1 LTSPKSPH
9 NRIEYHYLVYQF
21 EVGDEMKRNG
31 LFLKCTKRIYEIIES
46 YGYLINVRKEPKDF
60 SRVGKMGF
68 KNMILFIL
76 NFSKKS
82 LQAELNAFFKNIHE
96 TTDGVR
102 KQAFS
107 QGRQKILP
115 EAFII
120 LHEELIKTVYTAND
134 LNMYKGYRLSAIDGS
149 TVELQ
154 NTEELRNVFGYAENG
169 KAEIA
174 RARISGLYDVENNIM
189 IDAII
194 DNYKA
199 SERDLA
205 MRHIEKLKEY
215 GLQNDLILL
224 DRGYP
229 SKKLIASLIDKDIKF
244 VIRCPT
250 NCFKEVNNV
259 KGNDEKITFKVKGN
273 GYSIRVVKFA
283 LDNGTEEVLVT
294 NVFDKSFTLDD
305 FKVLYFKRWG
315 LEVKYDELK
324 QRLQLENF
332 DGVKEI
338 AVMQDFYATIFLA
351 NMAALA
357 KMQSDEIIEK
367 RNEEKE
373 LKHPYKTNVNIMV
386 SELKDELILIMMEK
400 NEKRRKRR
408 YDELLREIARNVI
421 PIRPE
426 RHNERNFKTS
436 RDRYPM
442 NARRGL

>member
-1 LTSPKSPH
+1 
-9 NRIEYHYLVYQF
+9 
-21 EVGDEMKRNG
+21 MKKNG
-31 LFLKCTKRIYEIIES
+31 LFLECSKRIYEIIES
-46 YGYLINVRKEPKDF
+46 YGYLISVRKEPKDF

-76 NFSKKS
+76 NFSTKS
-82 LQAELNAFFKNIHE
+82 LQAELNAFFKNIHA
-96 TTDGVR
+96 TRDGVR

-120 LHEELIKTVYTAND
+120 LHEELIKTVYTATD
-134 LNMYKGYRLSAIDGS
+134 LNLYKGYRLSAIDGS
-149 TVELQ
+149 TLELQ

-169 KAEIA
+169 RSEVA

-194 DNYKA
+194 DNYKT
-199 SERDLA
+199 SEKDLA
-205 MRHIEKLKEY
+205 LRHIEKLKDY
-215 GLQNDLILL
+215 GLHNDLILF

-229 SKKLIASLIDKDIKF
+229 SKELMAKLIDNDIQF
-244 VIRCPT
+244 VMRCST
-250 NCFKEVNNV
+250 SFLKKVNNL
-259 KGNDEKITFKVKGN
+259 KGNDGEITFRHT
-273 GYSIRVVKFA
+273 GYDYTIRVVKFA
-283 LDNGTEEVLVT
+283 LDDATEEILVT
-294 NVFDKSFTLDD
+294 NVFDKSFTVDD

-315 LEVKYDELK
+315 IEIKYDELK

-338 AVMQDFYATIFLA
+338 AVRQDFYATIFLA

-357 KMQSDEIIEK
+357 KMQSDQIIQNK
-367 RNEEKE
+367 NEEKE
-373 LKHPYKTNVNIMV
+373 LKHQYKTNVNIMV

-400 NEKRRKRR
+400 NEKKRKRR
-408 YDELLREIARNVI
+408 YNKLLQEIARNVI

-426 RHNERNFKTS
+426 RHNDRTFKKS

>member
-1 LTSPKSPH
+1 
-9 NRIEYHYLVYQF
+9 
-21 EVGDEMKRNG
+21 MKKNG
-31 LFLKCTKRIYEIIES
+31 LFLECSKRIYEIIES

-76 NFSKKS
+76 NFSTKS
-82 LQAELNAFFKNIHE
+82 LQAELNAFFKNIHA
-96 TTDGVR
+96 TRDGVR

-120 LHEELIKTVYTAND
+120 LHEELIKTVYTATD
-134 LNMYKGYRLSAIDGS
+134 LNLYKGYRLSAIDGS

-169 KAEIA
+169 RSEVA

-194 DNYKA
+194 DNYKT
-199 SERDLA
+199 SEKDLA
-205 MRHIEKLKEY
+205 LRHVEKLKDY
-215 GLQNDLILL
+215 GLHNDLILF

-229 SKKLIASLIDKDIKF
+229 SKELMAKLIDNDIQF
-244 VIRCPT
+244 VMRCST
-250 NCFKEVNNV
+250 SFLKKVNNL
-259 KGNDEKITFKVKGN
+259 KGNDGEITFRHT
-273 GYSIRVVKFA
+273 GYDYTIRVVKFA
-283 LDNGTEEVLVT
+283 LDDATEEILVT
-294 NVFDKSFTLDD
+294 NVFDKSFTVDD

-315 LEVKYDELK
+315 IEIKYDELK

-338 AVMQDFYATIFLA
+338 AVRQDFYATIFLA

-357 KMQSDEIIEK
+357 KMQSDQIIQK
-367 RNEEKE
+367 KNEEKE
-373 LKHPYKTNVNIMV
+373 LKHQYKTNVNIMV

-400 NEKRRKRR
+400 NEKKRKRR
-408 YDELLREIARNVI
+408 YNKLLQEIARNVI

-426 RHNERNFKTS
+426 RHNDRNFKKS

>member
-1 LTSPKSPH
+1 VAQLK
-9 NRIEYHYLVYQF
+9 
-21 EVGDEMKRNG
+21 KNG
-31 LFLKCTKRIYEIIES
+31 LFLECSNRIYEIIES
-46 YGYLINVRKEPKDF
+46 YGYLISVRKEPKDF

-76 NFSKKS
+76 NFSTKT
-82 LQAELNAFFKNIHE
+82 LQAELNAFFKNIHA
-96 TTDGVR
+96 TRDGVR

-120 LHEELIKTVYTAND
+120 LHEELIKTVYTATD
-134 LNMYKGYRLSAIDGS
+134 LNLYKGYRVSAIDGS

-154 NTEELRNVFGYAENG
+154 NTEELRNVFGYSENG
-169 KAEIA
+169 RSKVA

-194 DNYKA
+194 DNYNTPEKDFA
-199 SERDLA
+199 L
-205 MRHIEKLKEY
+205 RHIEKLKNY
-215 GLQNDLILL
+215 GLHNDLILF

-229 SKKLIASLIDKDIKF
+229 SKDLMARLIDNEIQF
-244 VIRCPT
+244 VMRCST
-250 NCFKEVNNV
+250 SFFKKVNNV
-259 KGNDEKITFKVKGN
+259 KGNDEEITFRHT
-273 GYSIRVVKFA
+273 GYDYTIRVVKFA
-283 LDNGTEEVLVT
+283 LNDATEEILVT
-294 NVFDKSFTLDD
+294 NVFDKSLTVDD
-305 FKVLYFKRWG
+305 FKVIYFKRWG
-315 LEVKYDELK
+315 IEIKYDELK

-338 AVMQDFYATIFLA
+338 AVRQDFYATIFLA

-357 KMQSDEIIEK
+357 KMQSDQIIQK
-367 RNEEKE
+367 KNEEKE
-373 LKHPYKTNVNIMV
+373 LKHQYKTNVNIMV
-386 SELKDELILIMMEK
+386 SELKDELILIMMEQ
-400 NEKRRKRR
+400 NEKKRKRR
-408 YDELLREIARNVI
+408 YNNLLQEIARNVI

-426 RHNERNFKTS
+426 RHNARTFKKS

>member
-1 LTSPKSPH
+1 MNAIIWYINLKWVT
-9 NRIEYHYLVYQF
+9 R
-21 EVGDEMKRNG
+21 MKRNG
-31 LFLKCTKRIYEIIES
+31 LFLECSRRIYEIIES
-46 YGYLINVRKEPKDF
+46 YGYLINVRNEPKDF

-76 NFSKKS
+76 NLSRKS
-82 LQAELNAFFKNIHE
+82 LQAELNAFFKNIHG

-107 QGRQKILP
+107 KGRQKILP

-120 LHEELIKTVYTAND
+120 LHEELIKTVYTATD
-134 LNMYKGYRLSAIDGS
+134 LKLYKGYRLCAIDGS

-169 KAEIA
+169 KDEIA

-194 DNYKA
+194 DHYKS
-199 SERDLA
+199 SERALA
-205 MRHIEKLKEY
+205 LRHVEKLKNY
-215 GLQNDLILL
+215 GLQNDLILF
-224 DRGYP
+224 DRGYQ
-229 SKKLIASLIDKDIKF
+229 SKELIAKLVDNDLHF
-244 VIRCPT
+244 VMRCT
-250 NCFKEVNNV
+250 INFLKQVNNV
-259 KGNDEKITFKVKGN
+259 KGSDEEITFRHS
-273 GYSIRVVKFA
+273 GYDYTIRVLKFA
-283 LDNGTEEVLVT
+283 LDDVTNETLVT
-294 NVFDKSFTLDD
+294 NVFDKSFTVPD

-315 LEVKYDELK
+315 IEIKYDELK

-338 AVMQDFYATIFLA
+338 AIKQDFYATIFLA

-357 KMQSDEIIEK
+357 KMQSDEIIQK
-367 RNEEKE
+367 KHEEKE
-373 LKHPYKTNVNIMV
+373 LKHSYKTNVNIMV

-400 NEKRRKRR
+400 NEKKRKRR
-408 YDELLREIARNVI
+408 YNELVREIARNVI

-426 RHNERNFKTS
+426 RHNERNFKTT

>member
-1 LTSPKSPH
+1 VKK
-9 NRIEYHYLVYQF
+9 NR
-21 EVGDEMKRNG
+21 
-31 LFLKCTKRIYEIIES
+31 LFLECSQRIYEIIES
-46 YGYLINVRKEPKDF
+46 YWYLINVRKEPKDF

-76 NFSKKS
+76 NFSTKS
-82 LQAELNAFFKNIHE
+82 LQAELNAFFKNIHGTME
-96 TTDGVR
+96 GVR

-107 QGRQKILP
+107 KGRQKILP

-120 LHEELIKTVYTAND
+120 LHEEMIKMVYTATD
-134 LNMYKGYRLSAIDGS
+134 LNFYKGYRLSAIDGS

-169 KAEIA
+169 KVEIA

-194 DNYKA
+194 DNYKT

-205 MRHIEKLKEY
+205 IRHLQKLKEY
-215 GLQNDLILL
+215 GLKNDLILF

-229 SKKLIASLIDKDIKF
+229 SKALMAWLIDNDIKF
-244 VIRCPT
+244 LMRCST
-250 NCFKEVNNV
+250 SFLKKVNDV
-259 KGNDEKITFKVKGN
+259 KGNDEEITFRHKG
-273 GYSIRVVKFA
+273 YDYTIRVVKFA
-283 LDNGTEEVLVT
+283 LDEATEEILVT
-294 NVFDKSFTLDD
+294 NVFDKSFTVDD
-305 FKVLYFKRWG
+305 FKGLYFKRWG

-332 DGVKEI
+332 DGVKQI
-338 AVMQDFYATIFLA
+338 AVMQDFYATVFLA
-351 NMAALA
+351 NMAALV
-357 KMQSDEIIEK
+357 KMQSDEIIQK
-367 RNEEKE
+367 KNEEKE

-408 YDELLREIARNVI
+408 YNELLREIARNVI
-421 PIRPE
+421 PIRPG
-426 RHNERNFKTS
+426 RHNERNFKKS

>member
-1 LTSPKSPH
+1 
-9 NRIEYHYLVYQF
+9 
-21 EVGDEMKRNG
+21 MKKNG
-31 LFLKCTKRIYEIIES
+31 LFLECSNRIYEIIES
-46 YGYLINVRKEPKDF
+46 YGYLISVRKEPKDF

-76 NFSKKS
+76 NFSTKS
-82 LQAELNAFFKNIHE
+82 LQAELNAFFKNIHA
-96 TTDGVR
+96 TRDGVR

-120 LHEELIKTVYTAND
+120 LHEELIKTVYTATD
-134 LNMYKGYRLSAIDGS
+134 LNLYKGYRLSAIDGS
-149 TVELQ
+149 TLELQ

-169 KAEIA
+169 RSEVA

-194 DNYKA
+194 DNYKT
-199 SERDLA
+199 SEKDLA
-205 MRHIEKLKEY
+205 LRHVEKLKDY
-215 GLQNDLILL
+215 GLHNDLILF

-229 SKKLIASLIDKDIKF
+229 SKELMAKLIDNDIQF
-244 VIRCPT
+244 VMRCST
-250 NCFKEVNNV
+250 SFLKKVNNL
-259 KGNDEKITFKVKGN
+259 KGNDGEITFRHT
-273 GYSIRVVKFA
+273 GYDYTIRVVKFA
-283 LDNGTEEVLVT
+283 LDDATEEILVT
-294 NVFDKSFTLDD
+294 NVFDKSFTVDD

-315 LEVKYDELK
+315 IEIKYDELK

-338 AVMQDFYATIFLA
+338 AVRQDFYATIFLA

-357 KMQSDEIIEK
+357 KMQSDQIIQK
-367 RNEEKE
+367 KNEEKE
-373 LKHPYKTNVNIMV
+373 LKHQYKTNVNIMV

-400 NEKRRKRR
+400 NEKKRKRR
-408 YDELLREIARNVI
+408 YNKLLQEIARNVI

-426 RHNERNFKTS
+426 RHNDRNFKKS

>member
-1 LTSPKSPH
+1 
-9 NRIEYHYLVYQF
+9 
-21 EVGDEMKRNG
+21 
-31 LFLKCTKRIYEIIES
+31 
-46 YGYLINVRKEPKDF
+46 
-60 SRVGKMGF
+60 MGF

-76 NFSKKS
+76 NFSRKS
-82 LQAELNAFFKNIHE
+82 LQAELNAFFKNIHG
-96 TTDGVR
+96 TKDGVR

-107 QGRQKILP
+107 KGRQKILP

-120 LHEELIKTVYTAND
+120 LHEELIKTVYTATD
-134 LNMYKGYRLSAIDGS
+134 LKLYKGYRLCAIDGS

-169 KAEIA
+169 KVEIA
-174 RARISGLYDVENNIM
+174 RAKISGLYDVENNIM

-194 DNYKA
+194 DNYKT

-205 MRHIEKLKEY
+205 IRHVEKLKAY
-215 GLQNDLILL
+215 GLQNDLLL
-224 DRGYP
+224 FDRGYP
-229 SKKLIASLIDKDIKF
+229 SKKLMASLIDSDIQF
-244 VIRCPT
+244 VMRCPVK
-250 NCFKEVNNV
+250 FLKEVNNV
-259 KGNDEKITFKVKGN
+259 KGNDEEITFRYKGKD
-273 GYSIRVVKFA
+273 YAIRVVKFA
-283 LDNGTEEVLVT
+283 LDDATEEILVT
-294 NVFDKSFTLDD
+294 TVFDKSFTVDD

-315 LEVKYDELK
+315 IEVKYDELK

-357 KMQSDEIIEK
+357 KMQSDEIIQK
-367 RNEEKE
+367 KNEEKE

-400 NEKRRKRR
+400 NEKKRKRR
-408 YDELLREIARNVI
+408 YNELLREIARNVI

>member
-1 LTSPKSPH
+1 MDTIIWYINSKWVTKLK
-9 NRIEYHYLVYQF
+9 
-21 EVGDEMKRNG
+21 KNG
-31 LFLKCTKRIYEIIES
+31 LFLECSKRIYEIIES
-46 YGYLINVRKEPKDF
+46 YWYLINVRKEPKDF

-76 NFSKKS
+76 NFSRKS
-82 LQAELNAFFKNIHE
+82 LQAELNAFFKNIHG
-96 TTDGVR
+96 TKDGVR

-107 QGRQKILP
+107 KGRQKILP

-120 LHEELIKTVYTAND
+120 LHEELIKTVYTATD
-134 LNMYKGYRLSAIDGS
+134 LKLYKGYRLCAIDGS

-169 KAEIA
+169 KVEIA
-174 RARISGLYDVENNIM
+174 RAKISGLYDVENNIM

-194 DNYKA
+194 DNYKT

-205 MRHIEKLKEY
+205 IRHVEKLKAY
-215 GLQNDLILL
+215 GLQNDLLL
-224 DRGYP
+224 FDRGYP
-229 SKKLIASLIDKDIKF
+229 SKKLMASLIDSDIQF
-244 VIRCPT
+244 VMRCPVK
-250 NCFKEVNNV
+250 FLKEVNNV
-259 KGNDEKITFKVKGN
+259 KGNDEEITFRYKGKD
-273 GYSIRVVKFA
+273 YAIRVVKFA
-283 LDNGTEEVLVT
+283 LDDATEEILVT
-294 NVFDKSFTLDD
+294 TVFDKSFTVDD

-315 LEVKYDELK
+315 IEVKYDELK

-357 KMQSDEIIEK
+357 KMQSDEIIQK
-367 RNEEKE
+367 KNEEKE

-400 NEKRRKRR
+400 NEKKRKRR
-408 YDELLREIARNVI
+408 YNELLREIARNVI

>member
-1 LTSPKSPH
+1 LDTIIWYINSKWVTK
-9 NRIEYHYLVYQF
+9 L
-21 EVGDEMKRNG
+21 KKNG
-31 LFLKCTKRIYEIIES
+31 LFLECSKRIYEIIES
-46 YGYLINVRKEPKDF
+46 YWYLINVRKEPKDF

-76 NFSKKS
+76 NFSRKS
-82 LQAELNAFFKNIHE
+82 LQAELNAFFKNIHG
-96 TTDGVR
+96 TKDGVR

-107 QGRQKILP
+107 KGRQKILP

-120 LHEELIKTVYTAND
+120 LHEELIKTVYTATD
-134 LNMYKGYRLSAIDGS
+134 LKLYKGYRLCAIDGS

-169 KAEIA
+169 KVEIA
-174 RARISGLYDVENNIM
+174 RAKISGLYDVENNIM

-194 DNYKA
+194 DNYKT

-205 MRHIEKLKEY
+205 IRHVEKLKAY
-215 GLQNDLILL
+215 GLQNDLLL
-224 DRGYP
+224 FDRGYP
-229 SKKLIASLIDKDIKF
+229 SKKLMASLIDSDIQF
-244 VIRCPT
+244 VMRCPVK
-250 NCFKEVNNV
+250 FLKEVNNV
-259 KGNDEKITFKVKGN
+259 KGNDEEITFRYKGKD
-273 GYSIRVVKFA
+273 YAIRVVKFA
-283 LDNGTEEVLVT
+283 LDDATEEILVT
-294 NVFDKSFTLDD
+294 TVFDKSFTVDD

-315 LEVKYDELK
+315 IEVKYDELK

-357 KMQSDEIIEK
+357 KMQSDEIIQK
-367 RNEEKE
+367 KNEEKE

-400 NEKRRKRR
+400 NEKKRKRR
-408 YDELLREIARNVI
+408 YNELLREIARNVI

>member
-1 LTSPKSPH
+1 
-9 NRIEYHYLVYQF
+9 
-21 EVGDEMKRNG
+21 MKKNG
-31 LFLKCTKRIYEIIES
+31 LFLECSKRIYEIIES
-46 YGYLINVRKEPKDF
+46 YGYLISVRKEPKDF

-76 NFSKKS
+76 NFSTKS
-82 LQAELNAFFKNIHE
+82 LQAELNAFFKNIHA
-96 TTDGVR
+96 TRDGVR

-120 LHEELIKTVYTAND
+120 LHEELIKTVYTATD
-134 LNMYKGYRLSAIDGS
+134 LNLYKGYRLSAIDGS
-149 TVELQ
+149 TLELQ

-169 KAEIA
+169 RSEVA

-194 DNYKA
+194 DNYKT
-199 SERDLA
+199 SEKDLA
-205 MRHIEKLKEY
+205 LRHIEKLKDY
-215 GLQNDLILL
+215 GLHNDLILF

-229 SKKLIASLIDKDIKF
+229 SKDLMARLINNEIQF
-244 VIRCPT
+244 VMRCST
-250 NCFKEVNNV
+250 SFLKKVNNV
-259 KGNDEKITFKVKGN
+259 KGNDEEITFRHT
-273 GYSIRVVKFA
+273 GYDYTIRVVKFA
-283 LDNGTEEVLVT
+283 LNDATEEILVT
-294 NVFDKSFTLDD
+294 NVFDKSFTVDD

-315 LEVKYDELK
+315 IEIKYDELK

-338 AVMQDFYATIFLA
+338 AVRQDFYATIFLA

-357 KMQSDEIIEK
+357 KMQSDQIIQK
-367 RNEEKE
+367 KNEEKE
-373 LKHPYKTNVNIMV
+373 LKHQYKTNVNIMV

-400 NEKRRKRR
+400 NEKKRKRR
-408 YDELLREIARNVI
+408 YNKLLQEIARNVI

-426 RHNERNFKTS
+426 RHNDRTFKKS

>member
-1 LTSPKSPH
+1 
-9 NRIEYHYLVYQF
+9 
-21 EVGDEMKRNG
+21 MKKNG
-31 LFLKCTKRIYEIIES
+31 LFLECSKRIYEIIES

-68 KNMILFIL
+68 KNIILFIL

-82 LQAELNAFFKNIHE
+82 LQAELNAFFKNIHA

-107 QGRQKILP
+107 KGRQKILP

-120 LHEELIKTVYTAND
+120 LHEALIKTVYTATD
-134 LNMYKGYRLSAIDGS
+134 LNLYKGYRLSAIDGS
-149 TVELQ
+149 TLELQ

-169 KAEIA
+169 RSEVA

-194 DNYKA
+194 DNYNTPEKDFA
-199 SERDLA
+199 L
-205 MRHIEKLKEY
+205 RHVEKLKDY
-215 GLQNDLILL
+215 GLHNDLILF

-229 SKKLIASLIDKDIKF
+229 SKDLMARLIDNEIQF
-244 VIRCPT
+244 VMRCSKS
-250 NCFKEVNNV
+250 FLKKVNNV
-259 KGNDEKITFKVKGN
+259 KGNDEEITFRHT
-273 GYSIRVVKFA
+273 GYDYTIRVVKFA
-283 LDNGTEEVLVT
+283 LNDATEEILVT
-294 NVFDKSFTLDD
+294 NVFDKSFTVDD
-305 FKVLYFKRWG
+305 FKILYFKRWG
-315 LEVKYDELK
+315 IEIKYDELK

-338 AVMQDFYATIFLA
+338 AVRQDFYATIFLA

-357 KMQSDEIIEK
+357 KMQSDEIIQK
-367 RNEEKE
+367 KNEEKE
-373 LKHPYKTNVNIMV
+373 LKHQYKTNVNIMV
-386 SELKDELILIMMEK
+386 SELKDELILIMMEQ
-400 NEKRRKRR
+400 NEKKRKRR
-408 YDELLREIARNVI
+408 YNNLLQEIARNVI

-426 RHNERNFKTS
+426 RHNDRTFKKS

>member
-1 LTSPKSPH
+1 VAQLK
-9 NRIEYHYLVYQF
+9 
-21 EVGDEMKRNG
+21 KNG
-31 LFLKCTKRIYEIIES
+31 LFLECSKRIYEIIES
-46 YGYLINVRKEPKDF
+46 YGYLISVRKEPKDF

-76 NFSKKS
+76 NFSTKS
-82 LQAELNAFFKNIHE
+82 LQAELNAFFKNIHA
-96 TTDGVR
+96 TRDGVR

-120 LHEELIKTVYTAND
+120 LHEELIKTVYTATD
-134 LNMYKGYRLSAIDGS
+134 LNLYKGYRLSAIDGS
-149 TVELQ
+149 TLELQ
-154 NTEELRNVFGYAENG
+154 NTEKLRNVFGYAENG
-169 KAEIA
+169 RSEVA

-194 DNYKA
+194 DNYKT
-199 SERDLA
+199 SEKDLA
-205 MRHIEKLKEY
+205 LRHVEKLKDY
-215 GLQNDLILL
+215 GLHNDLILF

-229 SKKLIASLIDKDIKF
+229 SKELMAKLIDNDIQF
-244 VIRCPT
+244 VMRCST
-250 NCFKEVNNV
+250 SFLKKVNNL
-259 KGNDEKITFKVKGN
+259 KGNDGEITFRHT
-273 GYSIRVVKFA
+273 GYDYTIRVVKFA
-283 LDNGTEEVLVT
+283 LDDATEEILVT
-294 NVFDKSFTLDD
+294 NVFDKSFTVDD

-315 LEVKYDELK
+315 IEIKYDELK

-338 AVMQDFYATIFLA
+338 AVRQDFYATIFLA

-357 KMQSDEIIEK
+357 KMQSDQIIQK
-367 RNEEKE
+367 KNEEKE
-373 LKHPYKTNVNIMV
+373 LKHQYKTNVNIMV

-400 NEKRRKRR
+400 NEKKRKRR
-408 YDELLREIARNVI
+408 YNKLLQEIARNVI

-426 RHNERNFKTS
+426 RHNDRNFKKS

>member
-1 LTSPKSPH
+1 
-9 NRIEYHYLVYQF
+9 
-21 EVGDEMKRNG
+21 MKRNG
-31 LFLKCTKRIYEIIES
+31 LFLECCKRIYEIIES

-76 NFSKKS
+76 NFSRKS
-82 LQAELNAFFKNIHE
+82 LQAELNAFFKNIHG
-96 TTDGVR
+96 TKDGVR

-107 QGRQKILP
+107 KGRQKILP

-120 LHEELIKTVYTAND
+120 LHEELIKTVYTATD
-134 LNMYKGYRLSAIDGS
+134 LNLYKGYRLLAIDGS

-169 KAEIA
+169 KVEIA
-174 RARISGLYDVENNIM
+174 RARISGLFDVENNIM

-194 DNYKA
+194 DNYKT

-205 MRHIEKLKEY
+205 LRHVEKLKDY
-215 GLQNDLILL
+215 GLQNDLILF

-229 SKKLIASLIDKDIKF
+229 SKKLMASLIDSDIQF
-244 VIRCPT
+244 VMRCPI
-250 NCFKEVNNV
+250 NFLKEVNHV
-259 KGNDEKITFKVKGN
+259 KGNDEEITFRYKGKD
-273 GYSIRVVKFA
+273 YAIRVVKVA
-283 LDNGTEEVLVT
+283 LDDATEEILVT
-294 NVFDKSFTLDD
+294 NVFDKSFTVDD

-315 LEVKYDELK
+315 IEVKYDELK

-357 KMQSDEIIEK
+357 KMQSDEIIQK
-367 RNEEKE
+367 KHEEKE

-386 SELKDELILIMMEK
+386 SELKDELIFIMMEK
-400 NEKRRKRR
+400 NEKKRKRR
-408 YDELLREIARNVI
+408 YNELLREIARNVI
-421 PIRPE
+421 PIRPD

-442 NARRGL
+442 NARRSL